1 MAQDGNED
9 KWKWLPVVRTGSP
22 PTKERYCSM
31 VSFGGVDTGKSNN
44 QREREVKREF
54 ITFYNEIESK
64 LRIKKDENRNRNR
77 ME

>member
-1 MAQDGNED
+1 
-9 KWKWLPVVRTGSP
+9 
-22 PTKERYCSM
+22 M